1 MSLDMIPT
9 HYPFEDMVEAQET
22 TSKDTVNIEVIAND
36 AFQARQAGQVEFLD
50 DTDINTD
57 LLAYDIDQEV
67 SPREANDTIFVRTD
81 SNQSDFALLQPSEKV
96 KKTWYNHLQKLENKV
111 NPLYAFDQPCYTY
124 QESIVSLDPSV
135 IQASYMGPT
144 LDNSID
150 SDTPHFLL
158 SSDLEIY
165 L

>member
-57 LLAYDIDQEV
+57 LLAYDIDQDV
-67 SPREANDTIFVRTD
+67 SPHEATNNTNFVRTD
-81 SNQSDFALLQPSEKV
+81 SNQSDFALLQPSE
-96 KKTWYNHLQKLENKV
+96 
-111 NPLYAFDQPCYTY
+111 
-124 QESIVSLDPSV
+124 
-135 IQASYMGPT
+135 
-144 LDNSID
+144 
-150 SDTPHFLL
+150 
-158 SSDLEIY
+158 
-165 L
+165 